1 MDDSARSTRKFLNS
15 CRLSPRST
23 ANFQVI
29 ISCIKKQRGF
39 FFFKKKDLGA
49 DNGQTLLVP
58 SFYLVNAK
66 DREDHK
72 CPPLLAWEYDEQKFL
87 FGYV

>member
-1 MDDSARSTRKFLNS
+1 MTDLHDELEQRIFLHQETTW
-15 CRLSPRST
+15 LLL
-23 ANFQVI
+23 FL
-29 ISCIKKQRGF
+29 
-39 FFFKKKDLGA
+39 KKDLGA